1 MYKHPNTHFSK
12 QIHTE
17 AYKGGLNLK
26 NPKLYK
32 IAVLFSSAERSD
44 ARLLYKTIYFVSA
57 GGARKWQSLSGSF
70 GERKPARAII
80 KRRSEG
86 GGKGGS
92 HLSAPPSKWRGGR
105 VGKYGRGARGAHRA
119 PRAPAGAADGNGQ
132 ERRAD
137 SARGAA
143 ARPEAVAAAPQ
154 NRTKGIAF
162 LCDFARAL
170 CAKPHK
176 KRLLCDFGGL
186 DGGAVYPRICAA
198 RLLDI

>member
-1 MYKHPNTHFSK
+1 M
-12 QIHTE
+12 
-17 AYKGGLNLK
+17 
-26 NPKLYK
+26 
-32 IAVLFSSAERSD
+32 
-44 ARLLYKTIYFVSA
+44 
-57 GGARKWQSLSGSF
+57 WQSLSGSF

-80 KRRSEG
+80 KHTSRGRRQRWVSPFCAPLQMEG
-86 GGKGGS
+86 
-92 HLSAPPSKWRGGR
+92 RGG
-105 VGKYGRGARGAHRA
+105 GKYGRGARGAHRA
-119 PRAPAGAADGNGQ
+119 PRAPTGAADGNEQ

-186 DGGAVYPRICAA
+186 DGGASIRASA
-198 RLLDI
+198 RLGYLIYSTVFRQKRWKTGYSRSARGRFVTGG

>member
-1 MYKHPNTHFSK
+1 M
-12 QIHTE
+12 
-17 AYKGGLNLK
+17 
-26 NPKLYK
+26 
-32 IAVLFSSAERSD
+32 
-44 ARLLYKTIYFVSA
+44 
-57 GGARKWQSLSGSF
+57 
-70 GERKPARAII
+70 
-80 KRRSEG
+80 
-86 GGKGGS
+86 
-92 HLSAPPSKWRGGR
+92 
-105 VGKYGRGARGAHRA
+105 GKYGRGARGAHRA

-186 DGGAVYPRICAA
+186 DGGADSRAAAPIAAQRRGAA